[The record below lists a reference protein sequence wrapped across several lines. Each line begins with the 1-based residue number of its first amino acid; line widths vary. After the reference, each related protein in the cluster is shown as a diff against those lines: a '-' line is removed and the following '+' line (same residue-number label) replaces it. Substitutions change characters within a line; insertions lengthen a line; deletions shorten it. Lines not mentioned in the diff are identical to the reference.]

1 MIRIE
6 AADGKKETSKKSDAK
21 LTILI
26 KDVNNFK
33 PKLKIDVIGKGVIK
47 QGNKSRCFYKIFMTS
62 STVGLKI
69 RTRWLYWTSTE
80 YSHLFRI
87 FEPTYLILIKK
98 IYSFDFNKRMYYF
111 FELQY
116 VPYLVTKS
124 IYINNIIN
132 KISKK
137 DPLKKLNNLMN
148 T

>member
-47 QGNKSRCFYKIFMTS
+47 QGNKSRFFYKIFMTS

>member
-47 QGNKSRCFYKIFMTS
+47 QGNKSRFFYKIFITS

-98 IYSFDFNKRMYYF
+98 IYSFDFNKRIYYF

-124 IYINNIIN
+124 IYI
-132 KISKK
+132 K
-137 DPLKKLNNLMN
+137 NL
-148 T
+148 